1 MKQLALF
8 NTFQRHIPY
17 NDLPPLPPATALETI
32 RTLKAAIPAN
42 TALAEL
48 RGVGDLIPNQSMLIR
63 AILLQEARLSSEVEN
78 IVTTNDAMYRA
89 LGDDG
94 KSTDPSTKEVIRYGE
109 ALWHGYTALQSGRP
123 LSAGMY
129 VELVQVIKKVELG
142 IRTLPGCQ
150 VVNQATREPV
160 YTPPEGEAQI
170 RCLLDNLSEYIYAT
184 DGLDPLIKMAV
195 VHYQFEAIHPFPDG
209 NGRTGR
215 VLNLLFLLE
224 KQLLSLPVLYLSR
237 FIIEHKPDYYAA
249 LRAVTESAA
258 WEEWIIYMLQAV
270 EHTALFTR
278 DMIRQIRVA
287 LDEAVI
293 LARDNMGRAY
303 SKELVELV
311 FAQPYTRIAS
321 VVSAGLAKRQTASE
335 HLRELERIGLLRG
348 IKIGSEML
356 YLNTRLMGILT
367 A

>member
-1 MKQLALF
+1 M
-8 NTFQRHIPY
+8 
-17 NDLPPLPPATALETI
+17 PPASSLETI
-32 RTLKAAIPAN
+32 RTLKAAIPAH

-78 IVTTNDAMYRA
+78 IVTTNDAMYKA
-89 LGDDG
+89 LSDDV
-94 KSTDPSTKEVIRYGE
+94 KPTDPNTKEVLRYGE
-109 ALWHGYTALQSGRP
+109 ALWHGYAALRSGRP

-150 VVNQATREPV
+150 VVNQATGEPV
-160 YTPPEGEAQI
+160 YTPPEGEDRI
-170 RCLLDNLSEYIYAT
+170 RRFLDNLSEYIYAT
-184 DGLDPLIKMAV
+184 DDLDPLIKMAV

-215 VLNLLFLLE
+215 VVNLLFLLE
-224 KQLLSLPVLYLSR
+224 KELLSLPILYLSR
-237 FIIEHKPDYYAA
+237 FIIEHKPDYYAT
-249 LRAVTESAA
+249 LRAVTESEA
-258 WEEWIIYMLQAV
+258 WEEWIVYMLQAV

-278 DMIRQIRVA
+278 DMIRQIRIA
-287 LDEAVI
+287 LDEAVV
-293 LARDNMGRAY
+293 LARQNMGRAY

-321 VVSAGLAKRQTASE
+321 VVRAGLAKRQTASE
-335 HLRELERIGLLRG
+335 HLRELERIGLLRSV
-348 IKIGSEML
+348 KLGSEML
-356 YLNTRLMGILT
+356 YLNTRLMRILT